1 MSVMSSFVSNLF
13 TNSWSSYSIQSQTSV
28 QSTVYADPMTWTYQ
42 TTGVCCNSV
51 FHRTSLCTDH
61 QAILH
66 IIAGLMIITSHQT
79 FSSQIKHMSDQIK
92 FGQIN
97 FLYIINGNFIEFA
110 KEMKVWTIFS
120 PYHKHRYSGACSG
133 SPQST
138 KVLDLLGLISSF
150 IIGTPRYISNIV

>member
-13 TNSWSSYSIQSQTSV
+13 TNSWSSCSFQSQTSV

-42 TTGVCCNSV
+42 TTGVCCDSV

-66 IIAGLMIITSHQT
+66 IIAGLMIMTSHQT
-79 FSSQIKHMSDQIK
+79 FSGQTKHMSNQIK
-92 FGQIN
+92 FGQTN

-110 KEMKVWTIFS
+110 KKWRSGQFS
-120 PYHKHRYSGACSG
+120 VLII
-133 SPQST
+133 ST
-138 KVLDLLGLISSF
+138 VIVGLAQAHHNQPRCLTCWGWSVHLSLA
-150 IIGTPRYISNIV
+150 TRYISNIV